1 MSPHE
6 TLRPRPPGAPLVL
19 AVHFPVPT
27 EGESRSTWLLPPS
40 IVWSGLVHV
49 VAAGGTLFPREAE
62 ACPAVA
68 TEHVWDRECSLPGR
82 FRARARKWGGR
93 VTWGSMIN
101 LLRSHLLSSPEIS
114 DIRWR
119 LLA

>member
-68 TEHVWDRECSLPGR
+68 TEHVWDRECSLHWR
-82 FRARARKWGGR
+82 FRARARKWGGG
-93 VTWGSMIN
+93 VTWGSVIN